1 MPIERQQITE
11 HKPFCVD
18 LHEKTF
24 ELFKNFLERYTSTFY
39 HEEPPAPFRNL
50 AEHHRFVLLCLKLL
64 CTHLNLCVLGGLNS
78 KVLGSQTKDLR
89 VLLFRLVDIPAPAD
103 VQSAVREILNVG
115 TNLLLPELNE
125 RVELLCEQLPQSRHL
140 SQGQQMLLDIVLNS
154 LENPNHIA
162 SILGY
167 NVMETMDSKQVCAT
181 ERLMTTLL
189 QTFNAHTVSRKL
201 LYCYKYKITVI
212 PP

>member
-1 MPIERQQITE
+1 M
-11 HKPFCVD
+11 
-18 LHEKTF
+18 
-24 ELFKNFLERYTSTFY
+24 
-39 HEEPPAPFRNL
+39 
-50 AEHHRFVLLCLKLL
+50 
-64 CTHLNLCVLGGLNS
+64 
-78 KVLGSQTKDLR
+78 LGSQTKDLR

-103 VQSAVREILNVG
+103 VQSAVREILNIG

-189 QTFNAHTVSRKL
+189 QTFNAHTVSRKSH
-201 LYCYKYKITVI
+201 
-212 PP
+212 